1 MKYFWLSF
9 KAVLTK
15 DLVAEFRSRQV
26 LPTMLVLGM
35 LIIWVFRIASEAVT
49 VNMPVL
55 GTTALWVA
63 FLFAGL
69 LAQERSFSSEVHQD
83 CMDALLLAPVDEG
96 TIYLAKLF
104 VNIIMLT
111 VFEIMIVPGVMI
123 AFEITVSGG
132 SLLSL
137 ITVLMLGNIGI
148 SSIGTLFAA
157 IVQLSHTRGSLLS
170 ILVLTILMP
179 MMIPATLA
187 LLILFGAVP
196 AELVGT
202 GALAF
207 VGDLRSAI
215 GYMVAFDAV
224 FVVAC
229 WLLFGFA
236 IKE

>member
-9 KAVLTK
+9 KAVLIK

-35 LIIWVFRIASEAVT
+35 LIIWVFRIASEAVS

-55 GTTALWVA
+55 GTIALWVA

-83 CMDALLLAPVDEG
+83 CMDALLLAPIDEG

-104 VNIIMLT
+104 VNIVMLT
-111 VFEIMIVPGVMI
+111 AFEVIIVPGAMVS
-123 AFEITVSGG
+123 FGLKLSGG
-132 SLLSL
+132 SVMSL
-137 ITVLMLGNIGI
+137 VTILMLGNVAI
-148 SSIGTLFAA
+148 SSVGTLFAA
-157 IVQLSHTRGSLLS
+157 IVQLTHTRGSLLS

-179 MMIPATLA
+179 IMIPATLA

-215 GYMVAFDAV
+215 GYMVVFDAV

>member
-1 MKYFWLSF
+1 MKYFWHSF
-9 KAVLTK
+9 KAIFIK
-15 DLVAEFRSRQV
+15 DMIAEFRSRQV

-35 LIIWVFRIASEAVT
+35 LIIWVFRIASETVS
-49 VNMPVL
+49 VNMPVI
-55 GTTALWVA
+55 GSTALWVA

-69 LAQERSFSSEVHQD
+69 LAQERSFASEVHQD

-96 TIYLAKLF
+96 TVYLAKLL

-111 VFEIMIVPGVMI
+111 GFEVIIVPGTMLSFGLKV
-123 AFEITVSGG
+123 ASG
-132 SLLSL
+132 SFLSL
-137 ITVLMLGNIGI
+137 VAVLMLGNIGI
-148 SSIGTLFAA
+148 SSVGTLFAA
-157 IVQLSHTRGSLLS
+157 IVQLTNTRGSLLS
-170 ILVLTILMP
+170 VLVLTILMP

-187 LLILFGAVP
+187 LLIIFGAVP

-215 GYMVAFDAV
+215 GYMVGFDAV

>member
-9 KAVLTK
+9 KAVLIK

-35 LIIWVFRIASEAVT
+35 LIIWVFRIASEAVS

-83 CMDALLLAPVDEG
+83 CMDALLLAPIDEG

-104 VNIIMLT
+104 VNVVMLT
-111 VFEIMIVPGVMI
+111 AFEVIIVPGAMVS
-123 AFEITVSGG
+123 FGLKLSGG
-132 SLLSL
+132 SVMSL
-137 ITVLMLGNIGI
+137 VTFLMLGNVAI
-148 SSIGTLFAA
+148 SSVGTLFAA
-157 IVQLSHTRGSLLS
+157 IVQLTHTRGSLLS

-179 MMIPATLA
+179 IMIPATLA

-215 GYMVAFDAV
+215 GYMVVFDAV

>member
-1 MKYFWLSF
+1 MNYFLLSL
-9 KAVLTK
+9 KAVLMK
-15 DLVAEFRSRQV
+15 DIVAEFRSRQV

-35 LIIWVFRIASEAVT
+35 LIIWVFRIACEAVT
-49 VNMPVL
+49 VNMSVIGP
-55 GTTALWVA
+55 TALWVA

-83 CMDALLLAPVDEG
+83 CIDALLLAPIDDG
-96 TIYLAKLF
+96 TVYLAKLF
-104 VNIIMLT
+104 VNIIMLMA
-111 VFEIMIVPGVMI
+111 FEAIIVPGAMLS
-123 AFEITVSGG
+123 FGLKLSGG
-132 SLLSL
+132 TVISLV
-137 ITVLMLGNIGI
+137 TVLMLGNIGI
-148 SSIGTLFAA
+148 SSVGTLFAA
-157 IVQLSHTRGSLLS
+157 IVQLTHTRGSLLS

-196 AELVGT
+196 AELLGT

-207 VGDLRSAI
+207 VGDLQSAI
-215 GYMVAFDAV
+215 SYMVVFDAV

>member
-9 KAVLTK
+9 KAVLIK

-35 LIIWVFRIASEAVT
+35 LIIWVFRIASEAVS

-55 GTTALWVA
+55 GTIALWVA

-83 CMDALLLAPVDEG
+83 CMDALLLAPIDEG

-104 VNIIMLT
+104 VNIVMLT
-111 VFEIMIVPGVMI
+111 AFEVIIVPGAMVS
-123 AFEITVSGG
+123 FGLTLSGG
-132 SLLSL
+132 SVMSL
-137 ITVLMLGNIGI
+137 VTILMLGNVAI
-148 SSIGTLFAA
+148 SSVGTLFAA
-157 IVQLSHTRGSLLS
+157 IVQLTHTRGSLLS

-179 MMIPATLA
+179 IMIPATLA

-215 GYMVAFDAV
+215 GYMVVFDAV